1 MNVVIRGNISAFQ
14 RELGMLT
21 TGPNSIYARGER
33 ALRQVLLE
41 EFHTLV
47 QETPQYSGS
56 TAASW
61 RIGFYAPTE
70 YTMMWPPS
78 SAADALAKGMDP
90 AVSIAVGYARESLG
104 VTGYGML
111 KNRQD
116 ITITNGAPGYETA
129 EEGPVRQ
136 VNTPPGALKRF
147 VERFS
152 HRVIALDDYWK

>member
-1 MNVVIRGNISAFQ
+1 MNVGIKFDGGQFIRDLNMMTA
-14 RELGMLT
+14 
-21 TGPNSIYARGER
+21 GPNSIYARGER

-104 VTGYGML
+104 VTGYDML

-147 VERFS
+147 IGRFAA
-152 HRVIALDDYWK
+152 RTIVVDFQK